1 MKITKG
7 KKITLWIIWI
17 ILFIILGVASGA
29 YIYANSLLNKMEKVE
44 INKEDVGITDEVE
57 EKLTKYDDTITNIAL
72 FGIDAEEGEAGRSD
86 SIMIATI
93 DTHNKKLKL
102 TSIMRDSYVNIDGHG
117 LDKINHAYAFGKAQL
132 AIKTLNENFDLNI
145 EDFVAVNFSSLPKII
160 DKIGGIELDIDSE
173 ELEYIN
179 SYIRNVN
186 TINKTNSPSIVSAG
200 IQHVDG
206 TQAMAYCRIRYTS
219 GGDYKRTERHREVLS
234 KIFEKILSM
243 SPTTYPSLL
252 NDLLPMV
259 STNLDGS
266 EIMELGNKILKI
278 GNTTLEQERFPRDGY
293 CEGQMINGVY
303 YLTFD
308 KETTVNQLHDY
319 IFEDKITW

>member
-1 MKITKG
+1 MKLTRG
-7 KKITLWIIWI
+7 KKIILWILGI
-17 ILFIILGVASGA
+17 ILFIILGLGVGT

-44 INKEDVGITDEVE
+44 IDKEEVGITEDVK
-57 EKLTKYDDTITNIAL
+57 EKLTQYDDTITNIAL
-72 FGIDAEEGEAGRSD
+72 FGVDAEDGQAGRSD

-173 ELEYIN
+173 ELKYIN
-179 SYIRNVN
+179 GYIKNINTVN
-186 TINKTNSPSIVSAG
+186 STSSPEIVSTG
-200 IQHVDG
+200 TQHVDG

-234 KIFEKILSM
+234 KIFEKILNNSH
-243 SPTTYPSLL
+243 YKQFFL
-252 NDLLPMV
+252 
-259 STNLDGS
+259 
-266 EIMELGNKILKI
+266 
-278 GNTTLEQERFPRDGY
+278 
-293 CEGQMINGVY
+293 
-303 YLTFD
+303 
-308 KETTVNQLHDY
+308 
-319 IFEDKITW
+319 

>member
-7 KKITLWIIWI
+7 KKITLWIIGI
-17 ILFIILGVASGA
+17 ILFIILGVAAGA

-44 INKEDVGITDEVE
+44 INKEDVGITEEVE
-57 EKLTKYDDTITNIAL
+57 EKLTQYDDTITNIAL
-72 FGIDAEEGEAGRSD
+72 FGIDAEDGEAGRSD

-145 EDFVAVNFSSLPKII
+145 QNFVAVNFSSLPKII

-186 TINKTNSPSIVSAG
+186 TINNTNSPSIVSAG

-308 KETTVNQLHDY
+308 KENTVNQLHNY